1 MDMHAPVATD
11 SALDRT
17 APISRQIWDAKYRLK
32 AVDGTPIDCTIE
44 DSWRRVARAR
54 ARALAE
60 AEAWPAQWEP
70 PFYEA
75 LADFKFLPAGRILSG
90 AGADRQV
97 TLFNCFVMDIWDIL
111 WRTILSAAARRAR

>member
-1 MDMHAPVATD
+1 M
-11 SALDRT
+11 
-17 APISRQIWDAKYRLK
+17 DAKYRLK
-32 AVDGTPIDCTIE
+32 ALDGTPIDLTFE
-44 DSWRRVARAR
+44 DSWRSVAR
-54 ARALAE
+54 ARALALAK

-97 TLFNCFVMDIWDIL
+97 TLFNCFVMDIWDIM